1 MLSNKMVSKF
11 ARLLLFGLVAGLL
24 GLGVATLSTSPV
36 DAAATPTYS
45 SQQRWVQIAV
55 LDVSDMRTD
64 GGTKTLTFEPLGS
77 AMTGLTQTE
86 LMVNEATQV
95 RLDDGGATAIVLDVG
110 KAGALERYAKDVSLK
125 SASGTRTLG
134 SGTTSVKP
142 RNFELA
148 GVVPVATITSS
159 VPLSRII
166 AGKVEIY
173 ALVENA
179 PPMNA

>member
-1 MLSNKMVSKF
+1 MIHAKMLS
-11 ARLLLFGLVAGLL
+11 RLLMFGLFAGLL
-24 GLGVATLSTSPV
+24 GLAFATLNPTPV

-45 SQQRWVQIAV
+45 SQQRWVQVAV
-55 LDVSDMRTD
+55 LDVSDLRTD

-77 AMTGLTQTE
+77 ALTGLTQTE
-86 LMVNEATQV
+86 LMVHEATAV
-95 RLDDGGATAIVLDVG
+95 ALDDGGATAIVLDVG
-110 KAGALERYAKDVSLK
+110 KSGALERYAKDVSLK
-125 SASGTRTLG
+125 QTAGTRTLG

-148 GVVPVATITSS
+148 GVVPVATITSA

-166 AGKVEIY
+166 TGKVEIY

-179 PPMNA
+179 PPINR